1 MSFLIKIVKRLKKYK
16 YEFIFGT
23 FVRVVG
29 DLCTLYQAYALGYV
43 VTNVSR
49 GNFDYRDIL
58 LVLATWCL
66 LMVARQIFLSIA
78 KKRIYTIAANVEMDV
93 LYEGLDHLVML
104 DSSWHEQENTGNK
117 IKKIQNGAS
126 SYNSIIRIWVN
137 NIIEIIV
144 NFIGISVIIGSTD
157 TRVTGFIVIYIVVY
171 LIINKIIIRNVRKTS
186 SLVNIAEEDANG
198 VLYESVN
205 SIRTVKLLSLK
216 DYILKKYKE
225 ATDTLTTK
233 YINNIY
239 WSQLR
244 IRGAN
249 IWSQIMIIGG
259 VGFIVYGIMHGRYE
273 VGFIALF
280 YSYMGSIRESVSEL
294 MNISETIITSR
305 QKIERY
311 ELFKDIEINTE
322 SLVGKS
328 DFPTNWQNIKF
339 NNVSF
344 SYKDEPVLSSLNLDI
359 KRGEKI
365 GIVGLSGAGKSTLFK
380 LLLKER
386 EDYSGEIFFDEFK
399 LKDISPLSYRKS
411 IGIVLQDTEVFNMS
425 LKDNIV
431 IGAKY
436 DEDYFNKVLE
446 IAHIK
451 DFSEKLKEGV
461 NTYVGEKGIKLSG
474 GERQRLGIARA
485 LFKKPEILLLDE
497 ATSHLDLES
506 EAKIKDSLH
515 KAFSNVTAIV
525 IAHRLTTI
533 KEMDRI
539 LLIEE
544 GKVVEDGN
552 FQELHNKKGRFHDL
566 WEMQKIL

>member
-1 MSFLIKIVKRLKKYK
+1 MSFLIKIIKRLKKYK
-16 YEFIFGT
+16 YQFIFGSSM
-23 FVRVVG
+23 RVIG

-43 VTNVSR
+43 VTTVSR
-49 GNFDYRDIL
+49 GNFEYKNIL
-58 LVLATWCL
+58 LVLIIWCF
-66 LMVARQIFLSIA
+66 LMVIRQFFLSIA
-78 KKRIYTIAANVEMDV
+78 KKRIYTIAAKVEMDV
-93 LYEGLDHLVML
+93 LYEGLDHLIML

-137 NIIEIIV
+137 NVIEIIV
-144 NFIGISVIIGSTD
+144 NFIGISIIIGRTD
-157 TRVTGFIVIYIVVY
+157 TRVTGFIIIYIIVY
-171 LIINKIIIRNVRKTS
+171 LIINKIIIKNVRKTS

-198 VLYESVN
+198 VFYESVN
-205 SIRTVKLLSLK
+205 SIRTVKLLSLR
-216 DYILKKYKE
+216 DYVLKKYKD
-225 ATDTLTTK
+225 ATDVLTLK

-249 IWSQIMIIGG
+249 MWSQIMIIGG
-259 VGFIVYGIMHGRYE
+259 IAFIVYGIMHGRYE
-273 VGFIALF
+273 VGFIAVF

-311 ELFKDIEINTE
+311 ELFKDIKINTE
-322 SLVGKS
+322 SLLGKL
-328 DFPTNWQNIKF
+328 DFPNDWQKIKF
-339 NNVSF
+339 DNVSF
-344 SYKDEPVLSSLNLDI
+344 SYKDEPVISNLNLEI

-386 EDYSGEIFFDEFK
+386 EEYSGEILFDNSK
-399 LKDISPLSYRKS
+399 LRDISPLSYRKS
-411 IGIVLQDTEVFNMS
+411 VGIVLQDTEVFNMS

-431 IGAKY
+431 IGANY
-436 DEDYFNKVLE
+436 DLKSFNKVLE

-451 DFSEKLKEGV
+451 DFSDKLKDG
-461 NTYVGEKGIKLSG
+461 TDTFIGEKGIKLSG

-515 KAFSNVTAIV
+515 LAFANVTAIV

-533 KEMDRI
+533 REMDRI
-539 LLIEE
+539 LVIED
-544 GKVVEDGN
+544 GKILEDGN
-552 FQELHNKKGRFHDL
+552 FEALHNKKGRFHDL